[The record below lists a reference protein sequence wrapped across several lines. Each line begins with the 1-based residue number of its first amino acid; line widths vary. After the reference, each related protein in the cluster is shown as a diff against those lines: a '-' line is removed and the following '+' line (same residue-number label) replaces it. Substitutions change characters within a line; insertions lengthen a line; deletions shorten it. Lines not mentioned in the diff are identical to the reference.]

1 MGKDWKNDLSSMFWG
16 LLILL
21 SVVPSTGFA
30 LTISDNRVDM
40 ESEGES
46 SEIELRVSSSGVA
59 GTPLLHGTKTGG
71 TLANPTYT
79 PNNSTLLSVG
89 GQGHD
94 GSALTNGSSANIRFR
109 STEDWS
115 SAGHGSEIR
124 FSTTQNGSMVRT
136 DRMWITNDGK
146 IGIGTPS
153 PTQALD
159 VAGSINALSFTGNG
173 SGLSNVTA
181 AGLSCTGCVSPGQ
194 LNFTPGTITSVSP
207 GAGLSGGGASGNVS
221 LDVSFDG
228 TGSASTAARSDHN
241 HGLVYQQKYG
251 KMAVVAQSNGDYADP
266 VSAMADL
273 GTWCGVPSET
283 NPCLLKIMPGVYD
296 IAESSLVMQSFVDLE
311 GSGESVTK
319 ITGSVTSPDLT
330 TNPLGT
336 VECAPLMETRF
347 LTVENTGA
355 GGIRIALLNNTSAG
369 GDHCYLSHMTA
380 LASGGDTNIGVA
392 NIFGHVQTSEVSITA
407 SGGTTSYGVYNKNT
421 PRPIL
426 THLTIRAENATAVN
440 AAIYNE
446 SGNPTIRFARIFVTP
461 VSTAMNYGI
470 YIDTSSV
477 VMRNT
482 YMSMSGSGCGAGC
495 YGVYTLT
502 SIPNRTTYV
511 DQSEIA
517 GLTNTIFNGPN
528 VVMYVGLS
536 KLAGG
541 PVSNSGTLKC
551 VGSHNSIY
559 DPLSSSC
566 TFP

>member
-181 AGLSCTGCVSPGQ
+181 ADLSCTGCVSPGQ

-228 TGSASTAARSDHN
+228 TGSASTVARSDHD

-251 KMAVVAQSNGDYADP
+251 KMAVVALSSGDYADP
-266 VSAMADL
+266 VTAMADL

-296 IAESSLVMQSFVDLE
+296 IGTNSLIMQSFVDLE
-311 GSGESVTK
+311 GSGEFVTK
-319 ITGSVTSPDLT
+319 ITGSVVSPDLAT
-330 TNPLGT
+330 PLGT
-336 VECAPLMETRF
+336 LKCAPNMETRF
-347 LTVENTGA
+347 ITVENTGA
-355 GGIRIALLNNTSAG
+355 GGIRIALLSNILVPAER
-369 GDHCYLSHMTA
+369 CYLSHITV

-392 NIFGHVQTSEVSITA
+392 NIQGFVQTSEVSITA

-426 THLTIRAENATAVN
+426 SFVTIRAEGATAVN

-446 SGNPTIRFARIFVTP
+446 SGNPTIRWARLFVTP
-461 VSTAMNYGI
+461 VSTAQNYGI
-470 YIDTSSV
+470 YNDTGSV
-477 VMRNT
+477 VMRDAF
-482 YMSMSGSGCGAGC
+482 MSMTGSGCAAGC
-495 YGVYTLT
+495 YGVYTL
-502 SIPNRTTYV
+502 SSVPNRTTV
-511 DQSEIA
+511 IDQSEIS
-517 GLTNTIFNGPN
+517 GSTNTIVNGAN
-528 VVMYVGLS
+528 VIMNVGLS

-551 VGSHNSIY
+551 VGSYNSTY
-559 DPLSSSC
+559 DPLSPSC